1 MRDNYRDIA
10 QALAR
15 REAFSGHT
23 IFGVRLP
30 TDTYV
35 VYSYGT
41 LILRVAGGRVVYFDD
56 RRYSKT
62 TSRHQSLIRQAFPEA
77 TGGYTAR
84 VVYEY

>member
-15 REAFSGHT
+15 RDTFTGNSMTGIDNGGHYAVLSYRT
-23 IFGVRLP
+23 RILQ
-30 TDTYV
+30 TD
-35 VYSYGT
+35 GN
-41 LILRVAGGRVVYFDD
+41 GRVVYFDN
-56 RRYSKT
+56 RFYSIT

-77 TGGYTAR
+77 TGGRTDR